1 MKLSTPKI
9 PDFVHDPCAVSE
21 GSPAV
26 FSVPF
31 DVSDILGCFRSLGV
45 TSLYPGCSIRA
56 SKVDQKVVYNT
67 ENSGFWIPALKIPDF
82 VHDPCAVLECPP
94 IVEMCSPYQ
103 I

>member
-1 MKLSTPKI
+1 MQLSIPKN

-26 FSVPF
+26 FSVPY

-67 ENSGFWIPALKIPDF
+67 ENSGFWITAVTAPENPGF
-82 VHDPCAVLECPP
+82 CARLLRG
-94 IVEMCSPYQ
+94 IGMLSHR
-103 I
+103 